1 MKKNLLIS
9 SSLLVSSLAI
19 LVLFPGFHL
28 GLVVLNLCV
37 HLLVVGAQFVAS
49 CFSSSSLPPV
59 NHAEAEPFVS
69 VLVPAHNEPPEVLRL
84 TLISIS
90 KLRWSAF
97 EVLVVDNNTSDE
109 SIWRPIE
116 ELCRRLGPRFRFFHL
131 EDVVGAKAGALNRI
145 MPEVSPV
152 ADYVFIVDAD
162 YILDRDALRR
172 AVGRAESRTIGLVQF
187 PQEYRNTCP
196 GNLGIALDFRHFFA
210 GYMNVAQRLGAVPCT
225 GTLSLVRIEA
235 LKDVGGFNPGVV
247 TEDADLG
254 LRLNFFGWE
263 SVYVNEVIGRGL
275 IPHDFESLKKQRW
288 RWSFGNAQI
297 LKLNWQR
304 FLLRGRLTALQRL
317 GYLLH
322 LTAWFNFNLLPSV
335 SLVLLA
341 PLALAGM
348 WNPLQPY
355 IVVISGFTLVSY
367 LALRFGTM
375 FYSLRDE
382 GFGCRQILKA
392 FLSHLGMGWIFGSSW
407 VKCIWDHRQPFVRTN
422 KFLGGNPVGALAHTF
437 IETCLGSLLVMS
449 ALVYATTDFVLGPIA
464 ALTMALARFLVH
476 WVSWQTTV
484 TRTMTEDMARGVQES
499 FAARKT

>member
-1 MKKNLLIS
+1 MTKNLLF
-9 SSLLVSSLAI
+9 SSLLLASSLAV
-19 LVLFPGFHL
+19 LVLFPGLHL
-28 GLVVLNLCV
+28 GLVALNLCV

-49 CFSSSSLPPV
+49 RFSAASIPPV
-59 NHAEAEPFVS
+59 ILTETDPFVS
-69 VLVPAHNEPPEVLRL
+69 VIVPAHNEPPEVLRL

-116 ELCRRLGPRFRFFHL
+116 ALCRRLGPRFRFFHW
-131 EDVVGAKAGALNRI
+131 ENVVGAKAGALNRI
-145 MPEVSPV
+145 MQEVSP
-152 ADYVFIVDAD
+152 ASGYVFIVDAD
-162 YILDRDALRR
+162 YILERDALRR
-172 AVGRAESRTIGLVQF
+172 AVGRANSPSTGLVQF

-225 GTLSLVRIEA
+225 GTLSLVRVEA

-254 LRLNFFGWE
+254 LRLNSHGWD
-263 SVYVNEVIGRGL
+263 SVYVNEVTGRGL
-275 IPHDFESLKKQRW
+275 IPHDLESLKKQRW

-297 LKLNWQR
+297 LKLNWQH

-322 LTAWFNFNLLPSV
+322 LTAWFNFNLLPSI

-355 IVVISGFTLVSY
+355 IVVLSGFTLVSY

-375 FYSLRDE
+375 FYSLRDD
-382 GFGCRQILKA
+382 GLGCRQIWKA
-392 FLSHLGMGWIFGSSW
+392 FLSHLGMGWVFGASW
-407 VKCIWDHRQPFVRTN
+407 VKCIWDHRQHFVRTN

-437 IETCLGSLLVMS
+437 SETCLGSLLVVS
-449 ALVYATTDFVLGPIA
+449 ALIYATTDFVLGPIA
-464 ALTMALARFLVH
+464 ALMMALARFLVH
-476 WVSWQTTV
+476 WVGWQTSITRAV
-484 TRTMTEDMARGVQES
+484 TEGMARDVRQS
-499 FAARKT
+499 FAARKA